1 MTSPPGG
8 KLGGMKQK
16 AYGFTIVELLI
27 VIVVVAILAALSYVG
42 YVNIAN
48 RANDSVVASDAAT
61 IARALEAYRV
71 EEGNYPISASQFP
84 SDLKISSRSAYSTS
98 VNNVMYCL
106 NRATDQYNLV
116 LVSKS
121 GKAWW
126 VTAGRVSERTGATSS
141 PSGVCTPV
149 GATWVNDANNTAIHG
164 YNVGSGV
171 WYNSWIT
178 RI

>member
-1 MTSPPGG
+1 MNN
-8 KLGGMKQK
+8 K
-16 AYGFTIVELLI
+16 AHGFTIVELLI
-27 VIVVVAILAALSYVG
+27 VIVVIAILAALSYVG
-42 YVNIAN
+42 YTNIAN

-106 NRATDQYNLV
+106 NRVTDQNNLA

-121 GKAWW
+121 GKGWW
-126 VTAGRVSERTGATSS
+126 VTSGQIQERANATSS
-141 PSGVCTPV
+141 TASICNSV
-149 GATWVNDANNTAIHG
+149 GATWANDANNTAIHG
-164 YNVGSGV
+164 YNAASGV
-171 WYNSWIT
+171 WYDAAGRWIT
-178 RI
+178 GTSS

>member
-1 MTSPPGG
+1 
-8 KLGGMKQK
+8 MKQK

-106 NRATDQYNLV
+106 NKVTDQYNLA

-121 GKAWW
+121 GKGWW
-126 VTAGRVSERTGATSS
+126 VTSGQVQERANATSS
-141 PSGVCTPV
+141 TGTLCSAV
-149 GATWVNDANNTAIHG
+149 GATWANDANNTAIHG
-164 YNVGSGV
+164 YVVGSGV